1 MKQIKIIGSLLLLI
15 LSSACI
21 KEDLDDCGIYV
32 YFSYLGDF
40 NTEIFPQK
48 IERVNMYVYDESG
61 TLVQTSTFDRDE
73 LRLSQGTM
81 LDLPNGSYHL
91 VCWGNANEMTQM
103 NNHTSL
109 GSATVAAPHYFTR
122 EVITT
127 NDSLYFGMKDIVVH
141 GDRWEQDTVYFNSSH
156 IKMRVEIVGV
166 ENEATIPMQVE
177 IGNLSPTVDF
187 ARNFSSEKEHYYP
200 IVQSESTTG
209 KSVANFNVL
218 RFHDDND
225 VFVNLVNPETGESI
239 YNLSLKDFMQRN
251 NITVNGINE
260 AFVGIR
266 FKVNGLSVTVTAW
279 EEEEIKPG
287 YN

>member
-1 MKQIKIIGSLLLLI
+1 M
-15 LSSACI
+15 
-21 KEDLDDCGIYV
+21 
-32 YFSYLGDF
+32 
-40 NTEIFPQK
+40 
-48 IERVNMYVYDESG
+48 
-61 TLVQTSTFDRDE
+61 
-73 LRLSQGTM
+73 
-81 LDLPNGSYHL
+81 
-91 VCWGNANEMTQM
+91 
-103 NNHTSL
+103 
-109 GSATVAAPHYFTR
+109 
-122 EVITT
+122 
-127 NDSLYFGMKDIVVH
+127 
-141 GDRWEQDTVYFNSSH
+141 
-156 IKMRVEIVGV
+156 GV
-166 ENEATIPMQVE
+166 ENEATIPLQVE

>member
-21 KEDLDDCGIYV
+21 KEDLDDCGVYV
-32 YFSYLGDF
+32 YFSYLGDS
-40 NTEIFPQK
+40 NTEIFPRK

-61 TLVQTSTFDRDE
+61 TLMKTSTFDRDE

-81 LDLPNGSYHL
+81 LDLPNGNYHL
-91 VCWGNANEMTQM
+91 VCWGNANETTRID
-103 NNHTSL
+103 NHTSL
-109 GSATVAAPHYFTR
+109 ASAIVAAPHYFTR

-141 GDRWEQDTVYFNSSH
+141 GGRWEQDTVYFTSSH
-156 IKMRVEIVGV
+156 IKMRVEIVGL
-166 ENEATIPMQVE
+166 ENEATMPLQVE

-187 ARNFSSEKEHYYP
+187 ARNFSSDKERYYP
-200 IVQSESTTG
+200 IAQREPITG

-218 RFHDDND
+218 RFQDDND
-225 VFVNLVNPETGESI
+225 VFVDLINTETGETI

-251 NITVNGINE
+251 SITVDGINE

-266 FKVNGLSVTVTAW
+266 FTVNGLSITVTPW
-279 EEEEIKPG
+279 GEEEIKPG